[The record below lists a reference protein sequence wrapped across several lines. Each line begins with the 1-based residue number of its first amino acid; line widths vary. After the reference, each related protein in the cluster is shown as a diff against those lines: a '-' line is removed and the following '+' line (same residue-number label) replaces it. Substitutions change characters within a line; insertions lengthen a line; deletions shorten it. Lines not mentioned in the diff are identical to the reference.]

1 MKAIRWTN
9 HAVQNLTEREIDCLE
24 VQHAITDPEFIT
36 PDPPKR
42 VIYMWRYFDEQL
54 HQAMLLRVVI
64 EADEFEFVVVTL
76 YKTSQIHRYLKE
88 FLP

>member
-1 MKAIRWTN
+1 MKAIRWTR
-9 HAVQNLTEREIDCLE
+9 HALQNLIEREIN
-24 VQHAITDPEFIT
+24 QFTAQQAIIDPEFII

-42 VIYMWRYFDEQL
+42 VIYMRRYFDEQL
-54 HQAMLLRVVI
+54 HQDMLLRMVI
-64 EADEFEFVVVTL
+64 EADEFELVVVTL